1 MVGFLVVATAITV
14 GGCIGGLGFAP
25 ALGLGCFVGVWG
37 GGGSGFMMGGTLPL
51 ARQLDREEHEHG

>member
-37 GGGSGFMMGGTLPL
+37 GGGFGFMMGGTLPL